1 VQLTSALFTRQR
13 MKLFAINTLYQLLCY
28 LAMGAILAS
37 WQ

>member
-1 VQLTSALFTRQR
+1 